1 MQNIFD
7 RKLQKLTEN
16 KNTANI
22 EIFYLILFVC
32 TQRQANVFRRK
43 KCGIDNN
50 SKTNNQI
57 KITTK
62 KIIND

>member
-7 RKLQKLTEN
+7 RKLQLMEN

-22 EIFYLILFVC
+22 EIFYLIFCVC
-32 TQRQANVFRRK
+32 TQRQANVFKRK

-57 KITTK
+57 KINK
-62 KIIND
+62 KNY